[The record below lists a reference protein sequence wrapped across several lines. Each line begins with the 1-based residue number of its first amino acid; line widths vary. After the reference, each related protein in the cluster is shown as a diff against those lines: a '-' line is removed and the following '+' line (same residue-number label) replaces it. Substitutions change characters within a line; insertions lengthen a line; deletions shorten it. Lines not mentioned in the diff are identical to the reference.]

1 MPSSGA
7 VQKDRKEVAFIKE
20 TNSFGGQVGAVRHQ
34 TTYRFAN
41 FVAYKIYVRIPGQL
55 RVKYSRQLVWADRL
69 LSPPKQNRSSS
80 IKQHLSARTNCREL
94 YSDNVFSIIV
104 TW

>member
-20 TNSFGGQVGAVRHQ
+20 TNTFGRQVGAVRHQ
-34 TTYRFAN
+34 ATYRFAN

-55 RVKYSRQLVWADRL
+55 RVKYNTQMPVRIYNSNINSRVK
-69 LSPPKQNRSSS
+69 SGKG
-80 IKQHLSARTNCREL
+80 KCR
-94 YSDNVFSIIV
+94 YHSQSMFSLKGIPDFCV
-104 TW
+104 